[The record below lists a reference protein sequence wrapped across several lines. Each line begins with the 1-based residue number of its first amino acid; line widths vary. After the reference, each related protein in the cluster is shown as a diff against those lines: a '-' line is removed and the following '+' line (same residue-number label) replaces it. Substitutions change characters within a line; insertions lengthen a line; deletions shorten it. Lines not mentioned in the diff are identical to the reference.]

1 LLSESRADDG
11 TPGFGAKRKAPVAGL
26 EQVGSGGF
34 FRTSIKTK
42 KCRGITTALKMKRNS
57 P

>member
-26 EQVGSGGF
+26 EQVESGGF